1 MFDNRPFSFH
11 SLNDRQRKIRL
22 HAVKDT
28 ATAKIYKI
36 IYLHCYKQWY
46 ICTTNI
52 LNKIQFNKG
61 A

>member
-11 SLNDRQRKIRL
+11 SLNNRQCKIRL
-22 HAVKDT
+22 HAVNDT
-28 ATAKIYKI
+28 TTAKIHKI

-52 LNKIQFNKG
+52 EQNAI
-61 A
+61 